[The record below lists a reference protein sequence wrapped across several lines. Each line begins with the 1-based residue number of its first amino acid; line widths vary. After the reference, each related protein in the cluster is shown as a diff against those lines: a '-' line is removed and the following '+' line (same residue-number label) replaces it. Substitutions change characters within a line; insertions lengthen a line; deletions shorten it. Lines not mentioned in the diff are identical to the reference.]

1 MFARGLRERA
11 AERVRENQADYVEGF
26 MFLHNAAEDDVT
38 QRCWDDVSEGGTPA
52 VMWKLD

>member
-26 MFLHNAAEDDVT
+26 MFLHNAAEDDIT
-38 QRCWDDVSEGGTPA
+38 RRCWDDVSEGGTPA